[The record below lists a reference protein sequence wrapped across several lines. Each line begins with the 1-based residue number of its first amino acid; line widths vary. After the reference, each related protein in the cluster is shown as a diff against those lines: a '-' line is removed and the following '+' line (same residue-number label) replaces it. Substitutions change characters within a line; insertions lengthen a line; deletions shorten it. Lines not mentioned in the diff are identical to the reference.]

1 MPLKNIYHL
10 ETSLVV
16 LWLQLSA
23 YKAGSVEFR
32 KLNPV
37 CYNED
42 PAQLNTRTRTRT
54 HTHTQNLLD
63 YQIFAL

>member
-1 MPLKNIYHL
+1 M
-10 ETSLVV
+10 V

-42 PAQLNTRTRTRT
+42 PAQLNTHTHTHMHVHARA